1 VQSPIICL
9 VTGGGTP
16 RALVDLIREAAVAG
30 VDLLQIREP
39 SLDDRTLLALTR
51 EAIEATRQTAARI
64 VINDR
69 LDIALA
75 TNASGVHLRGD
86 SYAATRVR
94 PIAPGGFLIGR
105 SVHDVDQAVAAAAAG
120 CDYVVFGTIFPS
132 RNKRPGHP
140 IAGLD
145 QLREIAAAVQVPVLA
160 IGGISTEN
168 AVAAVAAGAAGVAGI
183 DLFRSGAPLQ
193 ATVSRLRRSFDT

>member
-1 VQSPIICL
+1 
-9 VTGGGTP
+9 
-16 RALVDLIREAAVAG
+16 
-30 VDLLQIREP
+30 
-39 SLDDRTLLALTR
+39 LDDRTLLALTR

-105 SVHDVDQAVAAAAAG
+105 SVHDVDQAVAA
-120 CDYVVFGTIFPS
+120 
-132 RNKRPGHP
+132 
-140 IAGLD
+140 
-145 QLREIAAAVQVPVLA
+145 
-160 IGGISTEN
+160 
-168 AVAAVAAGAAGVAGI
+168 VAAGAAGVAGI